1 MSRYKIWDKNEPIY
15 TPSGEEFTKEQWLAR
30 YKWANNPSAK
40 MIIGAGVING
50 TVAMEFNATVEYY
63 KKRGCVIDTATMT
76 DEQVLQAIEDFEDN
90 PPAAEPDVTERMVAL
105 EEYKAMVETEGYQ
118 APKEIIAKN
127 YKRGLWTSAMVDM
140 AVTKGSITTAEKAAI
155 IEPVVVEP
163 IIKEITK

>member
-40 MIIGAGVING
+40 MIIGAGAING
-50 TVAMEFNATVEYY
+50 TVAMEFNATVEHY
-63 KKRGCVIDTATMT
+63 KKRGCAIDTATMT
-76 DEQVLQAIEDFEDN
+76 DEEILQAIEDFEDT
-90 PPAAEPDVTERMVAL
+90 PPVVEPDATERMVAL

-118 APKEIIAKN
+118 APKEIIDKN

-140 AVTKGSITTAEKAAI
+140 AVTKGSITTAEKDAI
-155 IEPVVVEP
+155 VA
-163 IIKEITK
+163 IKVAKEV

>member
-1 MSRYKIWDKNEPIY
+1 MSRYKVWDKNEPIY

-50 TVAMEFNATVEYY
+50 TVAMEFNATVEHY
-63 KKRGCVIDTATMT
+63 KKRGCAIDTATMT
-76 DEQVLQAIEDFEDN
+76 DEEILQAIEDFEDT
-90 PPAAEPDVTERMVAL
+90 PPVVEPDATERMVAL

-118 APKEIIAKN
+118 APKEIIDKN

-140 AVTKGSITTAEKAAI
+140 AVTKGSITTAEKEAI
-155 IEPVVVEP
+155 IKPVVVEP

>member
-1 MSRYKIWDKNEPIY
+1 MSRYKIWDKNETIY

-30 YKWANNPSAK
+30 YKWANNPSVK

-50 TVAMEFNATVEYY
+50 TVAMEFNATVEHY
-63 KKRGCVIDTATMT
+63 KKRGCVIDEATMT
-76 DEQVLQAIEDFEDN
+76 DEQILQAIEDFEDT
-90 PPAAEPDVTERMVAL
+90 PSIPEPDVTERMVAL

-118 APKEIIAKN
+118 APKEIIDKN

-155 IEPVVVEP
+155 IKPVAKKP
-163 IIKEITK
+163 

>member
-1 MSRYKIWDKNEPIY
+1 MSRYKVWDKNEPIY

-50 TVAMEFNATVEYY
+50 TVAMEFNATVEHY
-63 KKRGCVIDTATMT
+63 KKLGCVIDTATMT

-105 EEYKAMVETEGYQ
+105 EEFKTMSTLPEYQVPVAIVE
-118 APKEIIAKN
+118 KN
-127 YKRGLWTSAMVDM
+127 FKRGLWTESMVTT
-140 AVTKGSITTAEKAAI
+140 AVTKGSITTAERDSI
-155 IEPVVVEP
+155 IGVVEP
-163 IIKEITK
+163 IGEITK

>member
-1 MSRYKIWDKNEPIY
+1 MSRYKVWDKNEPIY

-50 TVAMEFNATVEYY
+50 TVAMEFNATVEHY

-105 EEYKAMVETEGYQ
+105 EEFKTMSTLPEYQVPVAIVE
-118 APKEIIAKN
+118 KN
-127 YKRGLWTSAMVDM
+127 FKRGLWTESMVTT
-140 AVTKGSITTAEKAAI
+140 AVTKGSITTAERDSI
-155 IEPVVVEP
+155 IGVVEP
-163 IIKEITK
+163 IGEITK

>member
-1 MSRYKIWDKNEPIY
+1 MSRYKVWDKNEPIY

-50 TVAMEFNATVEYY
+50 TVAMEFNATVEHY
-63 KKRGCVIDTATMT
+63 KKLGCVIDTATMT

-118 APKEIIAKN
+118 APKEIIDKN

-155 IEPVVVEP
+155 IKPVAKKP
-163 IIKEITK
+163 

>member
-1 MSRYKIWDKNEPIY
+1 MSRYKVWDKNETIY
-15 TPSGEEFTKEQWLAR
+15 TPSGEEFTKEQWIAR
-30 YKWANNPSAK
+30 YKWINKPGVK
-40 MIIGAGVING
+40 MIIGAGAING
-50 TVAMEFNATVEYY
+50 ICAMEFDATVEHY

-155 IEPVVVEP
+155 IKPVVVEP
-163 IIKEITK
+163 IIKEIKK

>member
-1 MSRYKIWDKNEPIY
+1 MSRYKVWDKNEPIY

-50 TVAMEFNATVEYY
+50 TVAMEFNATVEHY
-63 KKRGCVIDTATMT
+63 KKLGCVIDTATMT

-118 APKEIIAKN
+118 APKMIVEKN
-127 YKRGLWTSAMVDM
+127 FKRGLWTTAMVEM
-140 AVTKGSITTAEKAAI
+140 AVTKGSIDLAEKAAI
-155 IEPVVVEP
+155 IEPVAKKP
-163 IIKEITK
+163 QSRR

>member
-1 MSRYKIWDKNEPIY
+1 MSRYKVWDKNEPIY
-15 TPSGEEFTKEQWLAR
+15 TPSGEEFTKERWLAR

-50 TVAMEFNATVEYY
+50 TVAMEFNATVEHY
-63 KKRGCVIDTATMT
+63 KKRGCVIDEATMT
-76 DEQVLQAIEDFEDN
+76 DEQILQAIEDFEDT
-90 PPAAEPDVTERMVAL
+90 PSIPEPDVTERMVAL

-118 APKEIIAKN
+118 APKEIIDKN

-155 IEPVVVEP
+155 ISGRYRA
-163 IIKEITK
+163 KGSDR

>member
-1 MSRYKIWDKNEPIY
+1 MSRYKVWDKNEPIY

-50 TVAMEFNATVEYY
+50 TVAMEFNATVEHY
-63 KKRGCVIDTATMT
+63 KKLGCVIDTATMT

-118 APKEIIAKN
+118 APKMIVEKN
-127 YKRGLWTSAMVDM
+127 FKRGLWTTAMVEM
-140 AVTKGSITTAEKAAI
+140 AVTKGSIDLAEKAAI
-155 IEPVVVEP
+155 IEPVAKKP
-163 IIKEITK
+163 